1 MQRTRAI
8 SGRAA
13 LRVTGMIRILFAS
26 WYTGLGGGETDLL
39 TLVDKLDESRYE
51 PHLLLP
57 TDGQLSQRWRSAGL
71 PLHILPYRGA
81 STFFIPAIWARFP
94 VVRRMKQLL
103 KQEKINLV
111 KCDYHTLPLIDPA
124 AQSLGIPVTWTL
136 HGWWFKPR
144 RWQRDFF
151 RRIPKATAISKA
163 ARDGFLGDPAFMPG
177 RQMPV
182 IYAGVDSERFHP
194 ALDGLALRRELGIS
208 AEAPVVAMVARFQPV
223 KGHQTFQA
231 LAKRVL
237 AEMPE
242 TRFIVAGDDVFGVA
256 DDERYRDRILANA
269 RTDDCLRDR
278 LHYLGFRDDVEAVYA
293 AADVF
298 VCPSAFESY
307 GLANLEAMACALPV
321 VSTRRGGPSET
332 IINGVTG
339 YLVDPEDAEALAAPV
354 LRLIADEGLRKRMG
368 DAGRQHVERNFSAA
382 AGAAAHR
389 KIFDELLDLS

>member
-1 MQRTRAI
+1 
-8 SGRAA
+8 
-13 LRVTGMIRILFAS
+13 MIRILFAS

-57 TDGQLSQRWRSAGL
+57 AEGQLSKRWRGAGL
-71 PLHILPYRGA
+71 PLHFLPYRGA
-81 STFFIPAIWARFP
+81 STFFIPAIWSRFP
-94 VVRRMKQLL
+94 VVRRMRQLL
-103 KQEKINLV
+103 MREKINLV
-111 KCDYHTLPLIDPA
+111 KSDYHTLPLMAPA
-124 AQSLGIPVTWTL
+124 AQSVGIPVTWTL

-144 RWQRDFF
+144 RWQKAFF

-163 ARDGFLGDPAFMPG
+163 AREGFLGDPAFMPG

-182 IYAGVDSERFHP
+182 IYAGVDTGRFRP
-194 ALDGLALRRELGIS
+194 ALDGLALRREIGIS
-208 AEAPVVAMVARFQPV
+208 AETSVVAMVARFQPV
-223 KGHQTFQA
+223 KGHHTFQA

-237 AEMPE
+237 AERPG
-242 TRFIVAGDDVFGVA
+242 THFIVAGDDVFGVSA
-256 DDERYRDRILANA
+256 DERYRDEILANA
-269 RTDDCLRDR
+269 RSDVCLRDR
-278 LHYLGFRDDVEAVYA
+278 LHYLGFRADVEAVYA

-307 GLANLEAMACALPV
+307 GLAILEAMACAVPV

-332 IINGVTG
+332 VVDGVTG
-339 YLVDPEDAEALAAPV
+339 YLIDPDDSQALAAPV
-354 LRLIADEGLRKRMG
+354 MWLLADEELRKRMG

-382 AGAAAHR
+382 AGAEAHC